1 MYSCGIGRIIFR
13 TVCLSLFLRES
24 DIFRRE
30 IIQGFY
36 LGELLRKAKTL
47 KSGRPL
53 AQMVSLST
61 WETWRPAEERP
72 RHIILKHNHPLT
84 SEPHFPFLLR
94 FIFHSFVLQR
104 SPLDG
109 PLIAYGVYFSST
121 FHRVSPGS
129 TERSK
134 SPLAVWNNV
143 FLDLEI
149 ESLFTELDR

>member
-1 MYSCGIGRIIFR
+1 MYCCGIGRIIFR

-36 LGELLRKAKTL
+36 LGELLHKAKTL

-72 RHIILKHNHPLT
+72 RHIIHQHNLPLT
-84 SEPHFPFLLR
+84 SEPHLLFLPSFIFHFIALERSSPDGPNSSPCLFLLR
-94 FIFHSFVLQR
+94 ISQSKPRQR
-104 SPLDG
+104 RAVQVP
-109 PLIAYGVYFSST
+109 A
-121 FHRVSPGS
+121 
-129 TERSK
+129 RSVK
-134 SPLAVWNNV
+134 
-143 FLDLEI
+143 
-149 ESLFTELDR
+149 